1 MNPLENQQKVIQ
13 ELKRKIDLITEEI
26 LLLDDEISVE
36 EIRLKKVAKE
46 ANDLSKQNTK
56 LHLEKE
62 RKELEDL
69 KTKVEQHLE
78 LTEEMEA
85 NDLLDEKL
93 AEKLLLKAEAIQDQ
107 EIMSLKAEIAKKT
120 KELEQMKKK

>member
-46 ANDLSKQNTK
+46 ASDLSKQNTK